1 MIHVGSR
8 SDPSVIKL
16 VITVVLVL
24 VVIIYVI
31 LSLGT
36 GDWMW
41 WNPKFSETPNAMAV
55 QCYGNTINIDPG
67 SFHFSALTKFVNEDL
82 SGRKRWDQLSLSEI
96 TYNDYQTD
104 ASMMVLELFYPEPIR
119 IHSNY
124 KFFSNVDQLLIPLD
138 GRHAQTNAIFGL
150 NQGVPTAGSMHIE
163 SIASISS
170 YLQNQGICPA
180 SVTQK

>member
-1 MIHVGSR
+1 
-8 SDPSVIKL
+8 
-16 VITVVLVL
+16 
-24 VVIIYVI
+24 
-31 LSLGT
+31 
-36 GDWMW
+36 
-41 WNPKFSETPNAMAV
+41 
-55 QCYGNTINIDPG
+55 
-67 SFHFSALTKFVNEDL
+67 
-82 SGRKRWDQLSLSEI
+82 
-96 TYNDYQTD
+96 
-104 ASMMVLELFYPEPIR
+104 MMVLELFYPEPIR